1 MKTMIEKEPRKKP
14 RKLFLAAGIALLA
27 VIYLILCAVV
37 DENHTLP
44 GMKINGIRAGG
55 KTEKEIVKLLK
66 QERKVCQENA
76 VFTVTAADTDYQIQV
91 GDALDADSRAF
102 AENMLRP
109 GKSIFAARGL
119 HLLRSLL
126 GGYHLEFLPELKD
139 PEAIHQSIV
148 DSGILESATTTQTSC
163 ILQDRQLIFTMGVAK
178 DDTVD
183 EEKLTDQIAESVKK
197 GEYQASFACPLKR
210 GVVNPVDM
218 DLVVEKV
225 CVEPANA
232 TLDPQNGYS
241 IVDAVTG
248 VSFDREEAEKKLDR
262 AKEGSTVVVDL
273 IYTEPE
279 ISTQNL
285 KEHLFKDKLATYTTQ
300 AAGVSNRTMN
310 ISLAAQKCNG
320 MILLAGDVFSFNN
333 TVGEQTE
340 ETGFKMANG
349 ILDGQI
355 VQVYGGGIC
364 QVSSTIFAAALY
376 ANLEIVER
384 WNHDFVSSYIP
395 AGVDAA
401 VAWAALDFQ
410 YANNTAYPLKM
421 EVSYV
426 NGNLTV
432 DLWGTKTD
440 DAIVELATETVS
452 DVPGSNLELDTYR
465 YVYNGDRSQA
475 FIEKVTHSSYL
486 R

>member
-1 MKTMIEKEPRKKP
+1 M
-14 RKLFLAAGIALLA
+14 
-27 VIYLILCAVV
+27 
-37 DENHTLP
+37 
-44 GMKINGIRAGG
+44 
-55 KTEKEIVKLLK
+55 
-66 QERKVCQENA
+66 
-76 VFTVTAADTDYQIQV
+76 
-91 GDALDADSRAF
+91 
-102 AENMLRP
+102 
-109 GKSIFAARGL
+109 
-119 HLLRSLL
+119 
-126 GGYHLEFLPELKD
+126 
-139 PEAIHQSIV
+139 

>member
-1 MKTMIEKEPRKKP
+1 MKTMIEKQQKKY
-14 RKLFLAAGIALLA
+14 RELILVIGLAALA
-27 VIYLILCAVV
+27 AVYLILCIIV
-37 DENHTLP
+37 DETCTLP
-44 GMKINGIRAGG
+44 GMRVNGIRAGG

-66 QERKVCQENA
+66 QERKVCRENA
-76 VFTVTAADTDYQIQV
+76 VFTVTAAGEDYEIYV
-91 GDALDADSRAF
+91 GNALDADSRAF
-102 AENMLRP
+102 AEKMLRP
-109 GKSIFAARGL
+109 GKSMFAARGL
-119 HLLRSLL
+119 HLLWSLL

-139 PEAIHQSIV
+139 TEAIHQSIV
-148 DSGILESATTTQTSC
+148 DSGILESATTTQTGC
-163 ILQDRQLIFTMGVAK
+163 ILKDKQLIFTMGEAK

-183 EEKLTDQIAESVKK
+183 EEKLTEKIAGSVKK
-197 GEYQASFACPLKR
+197 GDYQASFACPLMK
-210 GVVNPVDM
+210 GVVNPVDL
-218 DLVVEKV
+218 DLVVQKV
-225 CVEPANA
+225 CVDPADA
-232 TLDPQNGYS
+232 TLDPQNGYA

-248 VSFDREEAEKKLDR
+248 VSFDREAAQKKLDR
-262 AKEGSTVVVDL
+262 AREGSTVVVDL

-285 KEHLFKDKLATYTTQ
+285 QEHLFKDKLATYTTQ

-320 MILLAGDVFSFNN
+320 IILLAGDVFSFNN

-440 DAIVELATETVS
+440 DTIVELATETVS
-452 DVPGSNLELDTYR
+452 DVPGSSLELDTYR

-475 FIEKVTHSSYL
+475 FIENVTHSSYL